1 MPRLH
6 MLITKPELE
15 RADALVEWA
24 TTQPELAP
32 TGYASRSAVIREAI
46 RRGLDS
52 LERQRARDEKAGQ

>member
-24 TTQPELAP
+24 AAQPELAP
-32 TGYASRSAVIREAI
+32 TGNASRSTVLREAI
-46 RRGLDS
+46 RRGLAS
-52 LERQRARDEKAGQ
+52 LERQQAKDAKK